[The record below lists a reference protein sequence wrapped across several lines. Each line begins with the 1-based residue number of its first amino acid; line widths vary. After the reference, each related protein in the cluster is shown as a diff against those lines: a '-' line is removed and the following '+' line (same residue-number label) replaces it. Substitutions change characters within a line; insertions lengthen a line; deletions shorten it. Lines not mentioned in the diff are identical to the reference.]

1 MLKALIVVD
10 LQPEF
15 IVNDKTRQAYHKVLQ
30 FVKTTK
36 VYDRVIATQF
46 IRGNSNYKKFLD
58 FDFPA
63 NPAPLE
69 FEYDKLIQKTGYGLH
84 DVEYSNFSHEYHYD
98 IVGCETDACVMKIA
112 LDMFDHE
119 FSFNVLYS
127 HVFTGSDIPDAN
139 LYKMLGRILG
149 RAIKRDREGVLK

>member
-1 MLKALIVVD
+1 MLNALIVVD

-15 IVNDKTRQAYHKVLQ
+15 VIDDKTRQAYDKVLQ

-36 VYDRVIATQF
+36 DYDKVIATQF
-46 IRGNSNYKKFLD
+46 VRGNPHYKKFLD
-58 FDFPA
+58 FDFPE

-69 FEYDKLIQKTGYGLH
+69 FEYDKLIQKTGYGLP
-84 DVEYSNFSHEYHYD
+84 DVEYFNLSREYHYD

-112 LDMFDHE
+112 LDLFDRE

-127 HVFTGSDIPDAN
+127 HVFTGSNTPNED
-139 LYKMLGRILG
+139 LRKMLNHTLG
-149 RAIKRDREGVLK
+149 RTIKYD